1 MRVLIADEQQKIHFA
16 LRLLLEREPGLS
28 VVGEAEDLKS
38 LITQI
43 EISHPDMVLLDW
55 ELPNTNR
62 ENALHSMRKVYPNV
76 DVIVLSGR
84 PEAKKA
90 ALAAGANAF
99 ISKGD
104 PPERL
109 LAAMKNT
116 NPNCIKQ
123 KEKLRC
129 KKK

>member
-1 MRVLIADEQQKIHFA
+1 MRVLIADEKQKIRFA
-16 LRLLLEREPGLS
+16 LRLLLEREPELS
-28 VVGEAEDLKS
+28 VVGEADDVES
-38 LITQI
+38 LMAQI
-43 EISHPDMVLLDW
+43 EISHPDMVLLNW
-55 ELPNTNR
+55 ELPNIEG

-76 DVIVLSGR
+76 EVIVLSGR

-109 LAAMKNT
+109 LAEVT
-116 NPNCIKQ
+116 NFD
-123 KEKLRC
+123 RR
-129 KKK
+129 

>member
-1 MRVLIADEQQKIHFA
+1 MRVLIADEKQKIRFA

-28 VVGEAEDLKS
+28 VVGEAEDLEN
-38 LITQI
+38 LIAQI
-43 EISHPDMVLLDW
+43 EAFHPDMVLLDW
-55 ELPNTNR
+55 ELPNING

-109 LAAMKNT
+109 LAEVAKFD
-116 NPNCIKQ
+116 K
-123 KEKLRC
+123 R
-129 KKK
+129 